1 MQFAHSFDVERPHA
15 EVWRFVRDVP
25 AVLACIPGVK
35 SATPDGDGRYKAVV
49 TERVGPFKVEFHLD
63 AEVSEPEPG
72 RHLLAKGG
80 GKDVLLGSTMQLK
93 IDVVLD
99 ETDGGGTRVSVDTD
113 LAVLGKLATLGFGI
127 MQRKAQDNMNKF
139 AANMKQRLEEGGRS

>member
-1 MQFAHSFDVERPHA
+1 LQFAHSFDVERPRA
-15 EVWRFVRDVP
+15 EVWDFVRDVP

-35 SATPDGDGRYKAVV
+35 SCTPSGDGRYRAVV

-72 RHLLAKGG
+72 RQLEAKGG
-80 GKDVLLGSTMQLK
+80 GRDVLLGSTMQLR
-93 IDVVLD
+93 INVTLD
-99 ETDGGGTRVSVDTD
+99 EAPSGGTRVSVDTD

-127 MQRKAQDNMNKF
+127 MQRKAQENMNQF
-139 AANMKQRLEEGGRS
+139 AANMKQRLEEGAA

>member
-1 MQFAHSFDVERPHA
+1 MQFAHSFDVERPHG
-15 EVWRFVRDVP
+15 EVWQFVRDVP

-35 SATPDGDGRYKAVV
+35 SATPDGENRYQAVV
-49 TERVGPFKVEFHLD
+49 TERVGPFKVEFHIA

-72 RHLLAKGG
+72 RHLEAKGG

-93 IDVVLD
+93 INVTLD
-99 ETDGGGTRVSVDTD
+99 ETPSGGTRVGIDTD

-127 MQRKAQDNMNKF
+127 MQRKAQENMARF
-139 AANMKQRLEEGGRS
+139 AANMKQRLEEGAV